1 MGPPVRTEAMVQI
14 IREAQIDWPV
24 EGPLELVAPA
34 IKVNVTVSPSV
45 ARRRANG
52 YLGSEVAMT
61 LLAHNPRLV
70 VGACLCWRFDV
81 NLCLPDVGV
90 IATLGT
96 VDVDAES
103 GAVLPLSPSQ
113 IDEILRRAH
122 ALATRIASPTT
133 ATF

>member
-1 MGPPVRTEAMVQI
+1 MEEIMEI
-14 IREAQIDWPV
+14 IREALIDWPA
-24 EGPLELVAPA
+24 EGPFKLVAPA
-34 IKVNVTVSPSV
+34 IKVNVTVSPSL

-70 VGACLCWRFDV
+70 VGDSLCWRFNVD
-81 NLCLPDVGV
+81 LSLPGVGV
-90 IATLGT
+90 IATLGAI
-96 VDVDAES
+96 DVDADS

-113 IDEILRRAH
+113 IEEILRRAH

-133 ATF
+133 ASI